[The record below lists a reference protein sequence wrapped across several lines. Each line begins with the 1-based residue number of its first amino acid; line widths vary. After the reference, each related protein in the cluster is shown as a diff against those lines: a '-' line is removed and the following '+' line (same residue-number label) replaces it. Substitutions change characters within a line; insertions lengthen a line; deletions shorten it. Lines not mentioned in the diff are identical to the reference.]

1 LSRSA
6 SLPAMTNLIAILRCT
21 SPLKLWSCQLHAPP
35 LKRTKA
41 QHANNCK
48 FVSFVSG
55 WSPVGAIGLVSVA
68 KVLMDL
74 RFVPSEPA
82 PGKGTLQPLGRNEY
96 RVCGPAGCTVV
107 KGYANALY
115 LSRNVPEADARGDGG
130 EQLPPYWGSR
140 EGFPLQ
146 S

>member
-1 LSRSA
+1 
-6 SLPAMTNLIAILRCT
+6 MLRCT
-21 SPLKLWSCQLHAPP
+21 SPLKPWDCQLQAPP
-35 LKRTKA
+35 LKRDKA

-55 WSPVGAIGLVSVA
+55 LSLFEALGLASVA

-74 RFVPSEPA
+74 RFVPSEAA

-115 LSRNVPEADARGDGG
+115 LSRNVPEADAKGDGG

-140 EGFPLQ
+140 DGFPLH

>member
-1 LSRSA
+1 
-6 SLPAMTNLIAILRCT
+6 MLRRT
-21 SPLKLWSCQLHAPP
+21 SSQGLWSCQLQAPP
-35 LKRTKA
+35 LKKTEG

-48 FVSFVSG
+48 PVSIASD
-55 WSPVGAIGLVSVA
+55 WSLVEAVGLASAA

-115 LSRNVPEADARGDGG
+115 LSRNVPEADPKGDGD

-140 EGFPLQ
+140 NGFPLD

>member
-1 LSRSA
+1 
-6 SLPAMTNLIAILRCT
+6 MTTNLIAMLRCT
-21 SPLKLWSCQLHAPP
+21 SPLKPWSCLLQAPP
-35 LKRTKA
+35 LKRDKA
-41 QHANNCK
+41 QHAKNCK
-48 FVSFVSG
+48 SVSFASD
-55 WSPVGAIGLVSVA
+55 WSLVEAVGLASAA

-115 LSRNVPEADARGDGG
+115 LSRNVPEADSKGDGD
-130 EQLPPYWGSR
+130 EQLRPYWGSR
-140 EGFPLQ
+140 NGFPLD